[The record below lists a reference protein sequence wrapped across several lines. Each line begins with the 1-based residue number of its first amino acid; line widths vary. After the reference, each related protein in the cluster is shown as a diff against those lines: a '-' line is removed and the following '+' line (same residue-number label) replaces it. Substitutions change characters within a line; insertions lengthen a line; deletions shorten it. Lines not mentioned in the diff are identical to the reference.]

1 MEFENDSVFEKQSFF
16 PSLYDSSFSN
26 PQMLLEKIDSNLFNE
41 DNKSFHLDKF
51 FEPRQSAFVEKESH
65 RFSQSF
71 TAQYR
76 HYQMKFSDTVMSD
89 VEKATKIPSFRRVCS
104 VLVSQNFDKFYDGM
118 FATKQGAS
126 VEEFVNNMYHKSIE
140 LCLSQVSVLTECL
153 YEMITQRTP
162 SDREKSN
169 GSAKKIPWTP
179 PEEKELFEIV
189 KQSYPMS
196 VAGDQLNCFCEKF
209 SRTRSGV
216 LNKIHKIKRKFEGEF
231 RQRNADIFSEFMEGG
246 TKGGLEQ
253 SVLNVIQ
260 SENQTTYEYILS
272 RLKIDSS
279 QIEERGLVNE
289 ILYDLLNNNRIR
301 CDEKLFIE
309 LVDSTGFCLSQSP
322 SPIIKKV
329 VEIVGRKKDQSMVL
343 EDLRDVLV
351 HEFQIVDKKGEELD
365 AHLMDFLQKSKLIL
379 MKKKRVFY

>member
-1 MEFENDSVFEKQSFF
+1 MAE
-16 PSLYDSSFSN
+16 
-26 PQMLLEKIDSNLFNE
+26 LEKAI
-41 DNKSFHLDKF
+41 K
-51 FEPRQSAFVEKESH
+51 V
-65 RFSQSF
+65 
-71 TAQYR
+71 
-76 HYQMKFSDTVMSD
+76 
-89 VEKATKIPSFRRVCS
+89 PSFKRVCS
-104 VLVSQNFDKFYDGM
+104 VLVSQNFDKFYDCM
-118 FATKQGAS
+118 FATKPGGS

-140 LCLSQVSVLTECL
+140 LCLSQVSVLSECL
-153 YEMITQRTP
+153 HEVMTQRTP

-169 GSAKKIPWTP
+169 GGIKKIPWTVG
-179 PEEKELFEIV
+179 EEKELFEV
-189 KQSYPMS
+189 VRNSYPMC
-196 VAGDQLNCFCEKF
+196 VPGDHLDTFCEKTG
-209 SRTRSGV
+209 RTRSAV

-231 RQRNADIFSEFMEGG
+231 RQRNADIFSEFIEGG

-253 SVLNVIQ
+253 SVLNVIL

-301 CDEKLFIE
+301 CDERLFIE

-322 SPIIKKV
+322 SPIVKKV

-351 HEFQIVDKKGEELD
+351 HEFQIVDKKGEDLD
-365 AHLMDFLQKSKLIL
+365 AHLMDFLQKSKLIV
-379 MKKKRVFY
+379 MKRKRVFY